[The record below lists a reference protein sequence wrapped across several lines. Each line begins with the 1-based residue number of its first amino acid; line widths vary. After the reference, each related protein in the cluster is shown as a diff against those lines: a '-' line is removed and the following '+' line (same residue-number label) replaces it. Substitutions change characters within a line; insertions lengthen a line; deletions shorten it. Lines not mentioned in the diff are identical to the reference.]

1 MSGKPKNDPKPV
13 KSRLTNACTSLQV
26 AGQLVRIYRRAFQ
39 VKPGSYSEENQADE
53 YSSPVCYA
61 HLREFREGF

>member
-1 MSGKPKNDPKPV
+1 MIQRQDKQPNR
-13 KSRLTNACTSLQV
+13 RLTSPCLRLQQP
-26 AGQLVRIYRRAFQ
+26 GQLVRRYHAGLANGLRSQ
-39 VKPGSYSEENQADE
+39 SGESEAGD